1 MRKQKTSKPNNKF
14 GDGTKPKEVIM
25 LSVDEEA
32 KLVREL
38 RRMRDMLQ
46 MCNETAHS
54 GTDAEIKANYVDWKS
69 RTGNSPYYG
78 ESVASM
84 RCRSYARQ
92 AGAGKAAISMGLE
105 YVEKML
111 LIIKNSDREDDDN
124 D

>member
-1 MRKQKTSKPNNKF
+1 MLNN
-14 GDGTKPKEVIM
+14 DA
-25 LSVDEEA
+25 EA
-32 KLVREL
+32 ELVREL

-46 MCNETAHS
+46 ICNETVHS

-69 RTGNSPYYG
+69 RWGKSPYYG
-78 ESVASM
+78 EGVESM
-84 RCRSYARQ
+84 RRNSYARKSGSGQ
-92 AGAGKAAISMGLE
+92 AAIDMGLE